1 MSKKIS
7 HLNERRRIKRPRSLD
22 EVAEMAVRRYFD
34 PALLAATE
42 EPLNFASGK
51 PLPNGRFVPDGADEI
66 DDEDIHE
73 AR

>member
-1 MSKKIS
+1 MNNF
-7 HLNERRRIKRPRSLD
+7 LPQG
-22 EVAEMAVRRYFD
+22 VYFD
-34 PALLAATE
+34 PALLDATE

-51 PLPNGRFVPDGADEI
+51 PMPNGRFTPTGPDEI

>member
-1 MSKKIS
+1 MSKKIIN
-7 HLNERRRIKRPRSLD
+7 LNAQRRSKRPRSLD
-22 EVAEMAVRRYFD
+22 EVAEIAVRRYFD

-42 EPLNFASGK
+42 EPMNFASGK
-51 PLPNGRFVPDGADEI
+51 PMPNGSFVPDGPDEI